1 MGELSGRS
9 MAGSST
15 TSPVAF
21 RLRWNAKTGTFT
33 ARVNDK
39 PYEVTSL
46 NAAILQADLFT
57 YQGRPFGKQIT
68 YFSNY
73 GSFGRGRTLM
83 KIRKREDGQ
92 TKLFQEAEY
101 EVFKKT
107 PIQGCKFTNNIILLV
122 GAMTGIEMDERYNRI
137 GGEVKLVERAE
148 PKYGEILFWGSWGVQ
163 VWNKDNMPVDDTRN
177 ADGLV
182 MTYKGK
188 SFDFQTNSGSFLAP
202 VLEFKKVGSES
213 EAEVAYK
220 QKLKGAYFVF
230 EEFLKSHWEE
240 GGSVESEYD
249 DAEDAHHGDP
259 PAIPPAIDEPP
270 ADNDDLP
277 F

>member
-1 MGELSGRS
+1 

-33 ARVNDK
+33 ARVNEK
-39 PYEVTSL
+39 AYEITSL

-57 YQGRPFGKQIT
+57 YQGRPFGKQVT

-73 GSFGRGRTLM
+73 GSFGRNRTVL

-92 TKLFQEAEY
+92 TKLYQEAEY

-107 PIQGCKFTNNIILLV
+107 PIAGCKFTNNIILLV
-122 GAMTGIEMDERYNRI
+122 GSMTGIEMDERYNRI
-137 GGEVKLVERAE
+137 GGEVKLVEKAA

-163 VWNKDNMPVDDTRN
+163 VWNKDAMPVDDTRN

-202 VLEFKKVGSES
+202 VLTFKKVGWET
-213 EAEVAYK
+213 EEEKAYK
-220 QKLKGAYFVF
+220 VKLVGAYNVF
-230 EEFLKSHWEE
+230 EEFLKAHWEE
-240 GGSVESEYD
+240 GGTVESEYD
-249 DAEDAHHGDP
+249 EAENDHYGAP
-259 PAIPPAIDEPP
+259 PVAPPVAEEPS

>member
-92 TKLFQEAEY
+92 TKLYQEAEY

-107 PIQGCKFTNNIILLV
+107 PIAGCKFTNNIILLV

-163 VWNKDNMPVDDTRN
+163 VWNKDAMPVDDTRN

-202 VLEFKKVGSES
+202 VLEFKKVGWET
-213 EAEVAYK
+213 EAEKAYK
-220 QKLKGAYFVF
+220 VKLVGAYNVF
-230 EEFLKSHWEE
+230 EEFLKAHWEE

-249 DAEDAHHGDP
+249 DAEEQHFGSHP
-259 PAIPPAIDEPP
+259 VTEEPP
-270 ADNDDLP
+270 QPDDDLP